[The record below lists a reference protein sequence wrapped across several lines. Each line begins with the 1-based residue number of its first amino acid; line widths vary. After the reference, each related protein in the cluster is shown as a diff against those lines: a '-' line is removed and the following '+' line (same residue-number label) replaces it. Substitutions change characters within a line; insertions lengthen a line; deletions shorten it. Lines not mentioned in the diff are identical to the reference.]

1 MNNTI
6 ENEDK
11 ENEDSNEADSES
23 FVSLSDKDK
32 EKKKNKSKIR
42 KKQSNWDSITKK
54 YRKEEDPLEKEKG
67 NQEVIE
73 KKAVE
78 KSPKERFVRVKNILV
93 TQFDEI
99 LGNGSFKRV
108 YKAYDLDD
116 AKEVAWNVINV
127 GNMSDEEIKKIIDE
141 INLIKKLKNPRIL
154 NYISGWVN
162 DAKKEVV
169 FITDI
174 FSGGSLKQ

>member
-1 MNNTI
+1 
-6 ENEDK
+6 
-11 ENEDSNEADSES
+11 
-23 FVSLSDKDK
+23 
-32 EKKKNKSKIR
+32 
-42 KKQSNWDSITKK
+42 
-54 YRKEEDPLEKEKG
+54 
-67 NQEVIE
+67 
-73 KKAVE
+73 
-78 KSPKERFVRVKNILV
+78 
-93 TQFDEI
+93 
-99 LGNGSFKRV
+99 
-108 YKAYDLDD
+108 LDD

-141 INLIKKLKNPRIL
+141 INLIKQLKNPRIL